1 MCLPRDSP
9 LGSLYNEIFGAI
21 SALLDFRMGLWYNEN
36 MTYKIY
42 DENLPHDRYE
52 VAEVLQNSDGTKI
65 VLEGLSHIVTV
76 NFGFV
81 EALCICDEGRR
92 IESYHQIPEIQAY
105 RKADFEGNPLYIVE
119 SSEFMNWLMKESCG
133 FAFDDIH
140 FSIITEND
148 FLDIAAPFP
157 PKIEIKEKI

>member
-1 MCLPRDSP
+1 MP
-9 LGSLYNEIFGAI
+9 
-21 SALLDFRMGLWYNEN
+21 
-36 MTYKIY
+36 YKIY

-52 VAEVLQNSDGTKI
+52 VGEVLQNSDGTKI

-76 NFGFV
+76 SFGFV
-81 EALCICDEGRR
+81 EALCVYDEGRR

-119 SSEFMNWLMKESCG
+119 SSEFMNWHMKESCG
-133 FAFDDIH
+133 FAFDDLH
-140 FSIITEND
+140 FAIITEND

-157 PKIEIKEKI
+157 PKIDIKEKI

>member
-1 MCLPRDSP
+1 
-9 LGSLYNEIFGAI
+9 
-21 SALLDFRMGLWYNEN
+21 

-42 DENLPHDRYE
+42 DENIPHDRYE

-65 VLEGLSHIVTV
+65 LLEGLSHIVTV

-105 RKADFEGNPLYIVE
+105 RKTDFDGNPLYIVE
-119 SSEFMNWLMKESCG
+119 DSDFMNWLMKESCS
-133 FAFDDIH
+133 FAFDDLH
-140 FSIITEND
+140 FAIITEND

-157 PKIEIKEKI
+157 PKIEIKEVT